1 MNKNVLKT
9 AVLMGG
15 LGGALVLIGSLVGG
29 ARGASVFLIISL
41 VMIFG
46 SYWFSDKLAIRS
58 AGAREVSEA
67 DAPRLYA
74 TVRDLTQR
82 AKLPMPR
89 VYLSPNQQPNAF
101 ATGRNPSHAAV
112 CVTQGLLEALP
123 ERELR
128 GVLAHELGHVKHRDI
143 LIGSV
148 AAAFATGITFLA
160 RMAIYAQI
168 FGGGR
173 NERNRGENPLTLIA
187 MAIFAPIAAGL
198 MQMALSRSREF
209 DADRFG
215 ATVSGDPG
223 ALADALERIEG
234 WAKRIPMDISPQQAT
249 AYIVNPLT
257 GRKVTFA
264 GLFSTHPATAERVS
278 RLRAMRAAASSPF
291 VA

>member
-15 LGGALVLIGSLVGG
+15 LGGALVLIGSLIGG
-29 ARGASVFLIISL
+29 ARGASVFLLISL

>member
-291 VA
+291 VS

>member
-9 AVLMGG
+9 AVMMGG

-29 ARGASVFLIISL
+29 ARGASIFLVISL
-41 VMIFG
+41 AMIFG
-46 SYWFSDKLAIRS
+46 SYWFSDKLAIKS
-58 AGAREVSEA
+58 AGAREVSEV

-74 TVRDLTQR
+74 TVRDLTER
-82 AKLPMPR
+82 ANLPMPK
-89 VYLSPNQQPNAF
+89 VYISPNQQPNAF
-101 ATGRNPSHAAV
+101 ATGRNPYHAAV

-148 AAAFATGITFLA
+148 AAAIATGITFLA
-160 RMAIYAQI
+160 RMALYAQM

-173 NERNRGENPLTLIA
+173 DSRDRGENPLVLLA

-209 DADRFG
+209 EADRFG

-249 AYIVNPLT
+249 AYIINPLT
-257 GRKVTFA
+257 GRKVSFA
-264 GLFSTHPATAERVS
+264 GLFSTHPATAERVG
-278 RLRAMRAAASSPF
+278 RLRAMNAAPSLVS
-291 VA
+291 

>member
-1 MNKNVLKT
+1 
-9 AVLMGG
+9 
-15 LGGALVLIGSLVGG
+15 
-29 ARGASVFLIISL
+29 
-41 VMIFG
+41 MIFG

-101 ATGRNPSHAAV
+101 ATGRNPAHAAV

-257 GRKVTFA
+257 GRKVSFA

-291 VA
+291 VS

>member
-257 GRKVTFA
+257 GRKVSFA

-291 VA
+291 VS